1 MPQGA
6 PGGVDQG
13 RATVIISP
21 MASRIRTASAREQ
34 VRRGIVDALA
44 VRGLRDVSVV
54 EAGTTVGI
62 QDAALTARTDGSS
75 LVVLAGG
82 DGTIR
87 DAAGVLAGSGIPLGL
102 VPCGTGNL
110 YALSLGLPRELPRAY
125 AVIAGGSA
133 RDADI
138 GMVVLEPED
147 IAANGGVDG
156 DADPADGGVDN
167 DADPQA
173 GVVPHAVPFIVACGT
188 GFDARLIG
196 AASPSLKAR
205 FGVAAYFLAAAS
217 VLDHLTARPT
227 VLTIDGERTE
237 LEASV
242 VLIANTGAAI
252 PGRWQ
257 PRLPIDPHDGQLHVF
272 VLPRSG
278 VVHGIRGALEL
289 MFAQAA
295 GHSPSGA
302 SLRLVGQRVRV
313 EVEPDQPT
321 EIDGDLTPVGD
332 IEAWV
337 RPGALSVLL
346 PG

>member
-1 MPQGA
+1 MTMRQGA
-6 PGGVDQG
+6 HGGVDPR

-21 MASRIRTASAREQ
+21 MASRLRVASAREA
-34 VRRGIVDALA
+34 VRRGILDALA
-44 VRGLRDVSVV
+44 ARDVHDVRVV
-54 EAGTTVGI
+54 EAGATALI
-62 QDAALTARTDGSS
+62 QDAAMAAQADGSS
-75 LVVLAGG
+75 IVVLAGG
-82 DGTIR
+82 DGTVR
-87 DAAGVLAGSGIPLGL
+87 DAAGVMAGSGIPVGL

-110 YALSLGLPRELPRAY
+110 YAQSLGLSRDLRRAY
-125 AVIAGGSA
+125 AVIADGSP

-138 GMVVLEPED
+138 GMVVLQP
-147 IAANGGVDG
+147 ATVAGGGADAHVGSEVDT
-156 DADPADGGVDN
+156 APT
-167 DADPQA
+167 
-173 GVVPHAVPFIVACGT
+173 AVPFIVACGT
-188 GFDARLIG
+188 GFDARLIA
-196 AASPSLKAR
+196 AASPALKAR

-217 VLDHLTARPT
+217 ALDHLTARPT

-242 VLIANTGAAI
+242 VLIANTGAAV

-278 VVHGIRGALEL
+278 AVHGIRGALEL
-289 MFAQAA
+289 MFAEAA

-321 EIDGDLTPVGD
+321 EIDGDLAPAAD
-332 IEAWV
+332 LEAWV

-346 PG
+346 SS